1 MIRCLNNCRAFS
13 HSDSMVDPLYIDYA
27 RLNVS
32 VLKKLGEADE
42 KVFNRF
48 VENFYERYKPGNKTS
63 EHEGLVQNFIKSRIN
78 TLSRSSLLSLYTCFT
93 TSSKYQAQV
102 PKALLESLFDQ
113 LIKSSKEL
121 KIKELRLISNI
132 IPQMVSKNM
141 DYSFYFKTLFSL
153 IPDETIK
160 NASINDL
167 SLISEVLSKIGFQSK
182 FFDIL
187 IEKKESIYSIIE
199 KKIEPEIENIDTKI
213 LFIFLKCFVIND
225 RGNEDFIRKLEKKVF
240 IHVDKLDDKSLPD
253 VAYFYHKRIIYPSI
267 YILENIY
274 KPTYNEFVNRFEKIN
289 TLSKSL
295 FLINY
300 WKNSYLHGMYCDE
313 TLGNKIKKMFKEKE
327 FKIFKNQAQQQHI
340 QTTCLSYLAHA
351 RQIDSEFIQNYFE
364 NMEKNNFD
372 ENFS

>member
-13 HSDSMVDPLYIDYA
+13 HSDSMVNPLYIDYA

-78 TLSRSSLLSLYTCFT
+78 TLSRSSLISLYTCFT

-225 RGNEDFIRKLEKKVF
+225 RGNEDFIRKLEKK
-240 IHVDKLDDKSLPD
+240 SS
-253 VAYFYHKRIIYPSI
+253 Y
-267 YILENIY
+267 
-274 KPTYNEFVNRFEKIN
+274 T
-289 TLSKSL
+289 
-295 FLINY
+295 LIN
-300 WKNSYLHGMYCDE
+300 
-313 TLGNKIKKMFKEKE
+313 
-327 FKIFKNQAQQQHI
+327 
-340 QTTCLSYLAHA
+340 
-351 RQIDSEFIQNYFE
+351 
-364 NMEKNNFD
+364 
-372 ENFS
+372 